1 MPNEQEELKLIVSL
15 VDNASAGLDKIVEK
29 TKDLG
34 GPQVKEAHARMT
46 EGTKELN
53 KAIKEITGGF
63 GEAFKSLGAFRG
75 GLVAGA
81 GGLAL
86 FGVEMARQIGE
97 LKKWAEELRGIS
109 QAAKAI
115 GVDPGSMK
123 NIISQFEAV
132 GVSADQTKANLGKM
146 SEAVADLNRQGGALR
161 REMLHFAGPS
171 PQAQASMREFLDK
184 VVHARTEEER
194 YNAVAEARNNVL
206 KNALANGYTLQ
217 EATNRANE
225 FASHFWDKTIA
236 AKDRLN
242 QLSAEERRIQDE
254 RIEKARQYADLTG
267 DISSEWSDIIEE
279 LKAPFLQPAIES
291 AEKLLGVFKSIHE
304 WVSGLNKETKR
315 REELDKVLPETNPLR
330 SGFGEWRKRIEQRQF
345 YLEHP
350 DEAIPGTTKGA
361 EDKANAAAAQKDNT
375 DATKQSTEATG
386 KLDETTKNLLN
397 ALQSPYQPMSF
408 TGGGSGRSPLLQN
421 ASFTTGGPQ
430 GFSYGGSGGGGM
442 GPFGGG
448 HGFGG
453 GGSYGGGSAGY
464 GGSGSGGY
472 GGGGGSPYGSDT
484 GGSTGGP
491 QSGPAGDPSVPSD
504 ILAKARSV
512 ALHGGPGAV
521 DSFMRSQ
528 GYPKAGSWCGE
539 FAASVVKSVGGTP
552 PKGAAVASN
561 WRNWGTPVAPG
572 DVQPGD
578 IAVADRGVR
587 TGQTGSH
594 VTIVEDINR
603 KAGTFTGLG
612 GNQGRGFESQFALK
626 GYSFRRG
633 GSPNGQ
639 VAGPGTGAGAG
650 DTPAAADGAHGGGG
664 SNERAAMM
672 AEVNKD
678 PASKEL
684 LYRMMKSEG
693 GGTPTVEAL
702 MNRVQMVR
710 QKVPGY
716 SIGRELR
723 SGFYGPINKGITRPV
738 SENERAQFDKNLA
751 EAVGGSD
758 YIQGRTNQGMASDP
772 GARLPGR
779 VPGYKEVY
787 NYWEGRR
794 GGVDFSVADSARFAR
809 EQLDRKMAA
818 GNKVE
823 GSGKISVD
831 VNAPKGTKVGAQGG
845 GIFKDVEINRQ
856 TQMEPAR
863 KGPETLSI

>member
-1 MPNEQEELKLIVSL
+1 MPNEQEELKLVVSL

-29 TKDLG
+29 TKEMG
-34 GPQVKEAHARMT
+34 GPQVKEAHEKMRRGT
-46 EGTKELN
+46 EELN
-53 KAIKEITGGF
+53 KVFKEASGGF
-63 GEAFKSLGAFRG
+63 GDAFKALGTFRG

-86 FGVEMARQIGE
+86 FGVEMTRQIGE

-109 QAAKAI
+109 QAARQI
-115 GVDPGSMK
+115 GVDPAAMK

-146 SEAVADLNRQGGALR
+146 SEAVADLNRQGSALR
-161 REMLHFAGPS
+161 RELLHMAGPT

-184 VVHARTEEER
+184 IVHARSEEER

-217 EATNRANE
+217 EATNRANA
-225 FASHFWDKTIA
+225 FTSHFWDKTME
-236 AKDRLN
+236 AKERLN
-242 QLSAEERRIQDE
+242 QLSAEDQRIQNE
-254 RIEKARQYADLTG
+254 RIAKAREFANLTG
-267 DISSEWSDIIEE
+267 EISGEWSDIIEE
-279 LKAPFLQPAIES
+279 LKAPFLDPAIKAAKTFLEIS
-291 AEKLLGVFKSIHE
+291 KEIHE
-304 WVSGLNKETKR
+304 WLKKNY
-315 REELDKVLPETNPLR
+315 ELAK
-330 SGFGEWRKRIEQRQF
+330 
-345 YLEHP
+345 P
-350 DEAIPGTTKGA
+350 DEAKKSIQDTFGKFRGPLQLGTPQA
-361 EDKANAAAAQKDNT
+361 EDQKKATEENT
-375 DATKQSTEATG
+375 DAAKRLKDSFDLFRQDAARGGYS
-386 KLDETTKNLLN
+386 
-397 ALQSPYQPMSF
+397 PMSF

>member
-1 MPNEQEELKLIVSL
+1 MPNEQEELKLVVSL

-29 TKDLG
+29 TKEMG
-34 GPQVKEAHARMT
+34 GPQVKEAHEKMRRGT
-46 EGTKELN
+46 EELN
-53 KAIKEITGGF
+53 KVFKEASGGF
-63 GEAFKSLGAFRG
+63 GDAFKALGTFRG

-86 FGVEMARQIGE
+86 FGVEMTRQIGE

-109 QAAKAI
+109 QAARQI
-115 GVDPGSMK
+115 GVDPAAMK

-146 SEAVADLNRQGGALR
+146 SEAVADLNRQGSALR
-161 REMLHFAGPS
+161 RELLHMAGPT

-254 RIEKARQYADLTG
+254 RIAKARQYADITG
-267 DISSEWSDIIEE
+267 DINSEWSDIIEE
-279 LKAPFLQPAIES
+279 LKAPFLQPAIDS

-350 DEAIPGTTKGA
+350 DEAIPGSTKGA
-361 EDKANAAAAQKDNT
+361 EAKANAAAQKDNT
-375 DATKQSTEATG
+375 DATKKSTDATG

-397 ALQSPYQPMSF
+397 ALQSPYQPTSY
-408 TGGGSGRSPLLQN
+408 TGGGTGRNPLLQN
-421 ASFTTGGPQ
+421 ASFTTGGSQ
-430 GFSYGGSGGGGM
+430 GFSYGGGGY

-448 HGFGG
+448 QGFQGHSG
-453 GGSYGGGSAGY
+453 GGSHAGGSAN
-464 GGSGSGGY
+464 
-472 GGGGGSPYGSDT
+472 YGSQ
-484 GGSTGGP
+484 TGGP
-491 QSGPAGDPSVPSD
+491 TGSSESGPAGDPSVPSD

-512 ALHGGPGAV
+512 ALHGGPRAV
-521 DSFMRSQ
+521 EQFMASQ
-528 GYPKAGSWCGE
+528 GYPKAGNWCGE

-561 WRNWGTPVAPG
+561 WRNWGAPVAPG

-587 TGQTGSH
+587 TGATGSH
-594 VTIVEDINR
+594 VTIVEDVNR

-633 GSPNGQ
+633 GPPNGSQ
-639 VAGPGTGAGAG
+639 VGAGTGAGAG
-650 DTPAAADGAHGGGG
+650 DTPATADGAHGAGG
-664 SNERAAMM
+664 SDERAKMM

-678 PASKEL
+678 PATKEL
-684 LYRMMKSEG
+684 LYRMMRSEG
-693 GGTPTVEAL
+693 GGAPTAEAL
-702 MNRVQMVR
+702 FNRTQMIR

-716 SIGRELR
+716 KIGDELR
-723 SGFYGPINKGITRPV
+723 SGFYGPINKGQTRGPL
-738 SENERAQFDKNLA
+738 SENERAKYDKTLA
-751 EAVGGSD
+751 EVVGGSN

-779 VPGYKEVY
+779 VPIPGSHEVY

-794 GGVDFSVADSARFAR
+794 KGVDFSVADSARFAR

-818 GNKVE
+818 ANKVE

-831 VNAPKGTKVGAQGG
+831 VNAPKGTKVDAQGG

-856 TQMEPAR
+856 TQMERAR
-863 KGPETLSI
+863 SGPETISI